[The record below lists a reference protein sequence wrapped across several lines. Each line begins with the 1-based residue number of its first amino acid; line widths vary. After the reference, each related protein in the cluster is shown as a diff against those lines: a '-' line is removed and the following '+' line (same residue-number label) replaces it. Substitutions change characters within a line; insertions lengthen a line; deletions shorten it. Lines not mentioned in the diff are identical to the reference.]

1 LFAFPFSMSLSPK
14 SLFVCLVALFLLLRL
29 PVAYR
34 QPGGQD
40 EDCYAVPGV
49 TILENGIPRLPHAP
63 ARNAESVFFY
73 ADKGLYCEP
82 PLYFYYQAIFYSV
95 LPVCYGTARLSSMFA
110 GLLSVLLAYYLQR
123 KAGGSDWAALWGA
136 GLFLFSRWFYFPA
149 MSARPDLL
157 CTMFGLLSIVCMFRW
172 SESGQMRWLWFASI
186 AIGAGGMTHPF
197 ALVYAIQ
204 LAMWAMWKS
213 EGKWRVLNPLILATG
228 ALLVSSLWIPLIAIQ
243 PEAFS
248 VQFRNQ
254 FLGSGDEGLLA
265 RMLWPWRSLW
275 YHSFHEF
282 GMCRHL
288 GVWQYSFPIVV
299 TAGCIMI
306 PKFRQSP
313 IFTIAVLG
321 ISSIYLM
328 SVLVGPHHPV
338 SGYWSYSA
346 SLMFI
351 CIGTMLQLLVD
362 KVAAQWCARK
372 ADALRLGVAVLALVS
387 LIPGAGL
394 STFKV
399 HLQNWNDENYNSPS
413 FAKELMNNLP
423 ADAIVAVDTQFLLDF
438 LAADRKVLLAQT
450 LPVYFRLDQVSFDY
464 LVVSRTGKF
473 TNIVESLP
481 VELISTHGIEADKF
495 ACYAEIYR
503 RIDVEN
509 DRRSIE

>member
-1 LFAFPFSMSLSPK
+1 
-14 SLFVCLVALFLLLRL
+14 
-29 PVAYR
+29 
-34 QPGGQD
+34 
-40 EDCYAVPGV
+40 
-49 TILENGIPRLPHAP
+49 
-63 ARNAESVFFY
+63 
-73 ADKGLYCEP
+73 
-82 PLYFYYQAIFYSV
+82 
-95 LPVCYGTARLSSMFA
+95 
-110 GLLSVLLAYYLQR
+110 
-123 KAGGSDWAALWGA
+123 
-136 GLFLFSRWFYFPA
+136 
-149 MSARPDLL
+149 
-157 CTMFGLLSIVCMFRW
+157 
-172 SESGQMRWLWFASI
+172 
-186 AIGAGGMTHPF
+186 
-197 ALVYAIQ
+197 
-204 LAMWAMWKS
+204 
-213 EGKWRVLNPLILATG
+213 
-228 ALLVSSLWIPLIAIQ
+228 
-243 PEAFS
+243 
-248 VQFRNQ
+248 
-254 FLGSGDEGLLA
+254 
-265 RMLWPWRSLW
+265 
-275 YHSFHEF
+275 
-282 GMCRHL
+282 
-288 GVWQYSFPIVV
+288 
-299 TAGCIMI
+299 
-306 PKFRQSP
+306 
-313 IFTIAVLG
+313 
-321 ISSIYLM
+321 M

-481 VELISTHGIEADKF
+481 VELISTHGNEADKF